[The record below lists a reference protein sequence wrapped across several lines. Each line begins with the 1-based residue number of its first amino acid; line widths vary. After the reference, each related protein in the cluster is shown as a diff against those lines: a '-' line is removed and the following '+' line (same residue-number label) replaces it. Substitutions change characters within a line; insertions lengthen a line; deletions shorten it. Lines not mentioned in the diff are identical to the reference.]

1 MAPEEPP
8 VPIGSRL
15 RVWWEEEE
23 AWFTGTVKEYVVD
36 DDTHLV
42 VYDDGDEQ
50 HELFLIGRSNTS
62 CGFLWVAVRRAFLL
76 A

>member
-42 VYDDGDEQ
+42 VYDDGDE
-50 HELFLIGRSNTS
+50 
-62 CGFLWVAVRRAFLL
+62 
-76 A
+76 